1 MNPAIGLAWN
11 PAVGIPMLFVGIV
24 VLVLIWLFGQP
35 RKEQG
40 RRKPAPEQPERPRE
54 RREPVFGGEG
64 AADDGPSFSARD
76 DRFDSRDVAADE
88 DFPVHAGPRE
98 PASDS
103 REDDDA
109 NDPLFRPSAK
119 KTELDVDLR
128 AELERLGAS
137 LSGQRT
143 ASAAPVEPVEPP
155 ARPTQRTEP
164 TLDLDLPFDLDDAP
178 RRTPEAAAPVPP
190 APAPAPVP
198 APAPPPAPPRAPPR
212 SDLGRRPTSAPVERI
227 VSLYVVSRE
236 GQRFN
241 GSDLVVAAEKAGLEF
256 GDMGIYH
263 RLVDGHPEKGP
274 IFSVANLVKPGN
286 FDMARIATLQTPGLS
301 FFMALPGPVN
311 ALDAWDA
318 MLPTAQRLAELLDG
332 LVLDEERN
340 ALGRQRIAHIRDELR
355 GWDRGHE
362 GEEIKFGQ

>member
-24 VLVLIWLFGQP
+24 ALVLLWLFGQP

-40 RRKPAPEQPERPRE
+40 RRKPLQEQPERARE
-54 RREPVFGGEG
+54 RREPVFGDERDEGE
-64 AADDGPSFSARD
+64 ADAGESFSARD
-76 DRFDSRDVAADE
+76 E
-88 DFPVHAGPRE
+88 DAG
-98 PASDS
+98 
-103 REDDDA
+103 
-109 NDPLFRPSAK
+109 DPLFSPKA
-119 KTELDVDLR
+119 TQGELDVDLR

-137 LSGQRT
+137 LAGERT
-143 ASAAPVEPVEPP
+143 ASAAPVMKDEPANRGPS
-155 ARPTQRTEP
+155 ARIDPR
-164 TLDLDLPFDLDDAP
+164 LDLPFETDEPAFH
-178 RRTPEAAAPVPP
+178 AA
-190 APAPAPVP
+190 APVP
-198 APAPPPAPPRAPPR
+198 APASAPAPTPAPAAPPKAPPR
-212 SDLGRRPTSAPVERI
+212 SDLGRRPPHAPVERI

-236 GQRFN
+236 GSKFN

-263 RLVDGHPEKGP
+263 RLVDGHPEHGP

-301 FFMALPGPVN
+301 FFMALPGPVS

-340 ALGRQRIAHIRDELR
+340 ALGRQRIAHMRDELR